1 MSPLILIPLGLVALY
16 IGGELLVKAAIG
28 FGLRS
33 GLSTMVIGL
42 TLVAFGTSAPELAV
56 SLDAALLGSSDI
68 ALANVVGSNM
78 ANIALVL
85 ALTVLMKSMA
95 IDSITLKRDLPV
107 MLAAFLMF
115 TLLLH
120 DRSLDRIDGMLLIAA
135 LVIYVIYVV
144 THPSGKVEIDTDE
157 KDQTIFKLCV
167 FFAGGIAFLAL
178 GGHWL
183 VAGAIDI
190 AKQLGV
196 SEAVIGITVV
206 AIGTSLPEITA
217 SVVATARGHAGLA
230 LGNVVGSNIWNSFLV
245 LGATASIT
253 PVPAQSL
260 SWHML
265 LVMISVGILL
275 WVFCRSRY
283 TLSRLEG
290 AFLLTIFVAY
300 QIFLFI

>member
-1 MSPLILIPLGLVALY
+1 MSPLILILLGLTALY
-16 IGGELLVKAAIG
+16 VGGELLVKAAIG

-85 ALTVLMKSMA
+85 ALTVLMKPMA

-107 MLAAFLMF
+107 MLVAFLFF

-120 DRSLDRIDGMLLIAA
+120 DRSLDRVDGILLIAA
-135 LVIYVIYVV
+135 LVIYVFYVV
-144 THPSGKVEIDTDE
+144 THPSGQVDIETDE
-157 KDQTIFKLCV
+157 KNQTLFALSV
-167 FFAGGIAFLAL
+167 FFVAGIAFLAL

-183 VAGAIDI
+183 VAGAIVV

-196 SEAVIGITVV
+196 SEAVIGLTVV

-217 SVVATARGHAGLA
+217 SVIATVRGHAGLA

-245 LGATASIT
+245 LGTTASIT
-253 PVPAQSL
+253 PVTAQSL

-265 LVMISVGILL
+265 LVMIFVGMLL

-290 AFLLTIFVAY
+290 VVLLSIFVAY
-300 QIFLFI
+300 QGFLFT